1 VPGNADRAVWINSK
15 TAIPTSELD
24 FHFSRSSG
32 PGGQHVNRSETK
44 VELRFDLA
52 HSPSLGDR
60 QRARALR
67 RLATYVDKN
76 GVMHLVSQSTR
87 SQLRNREEVV
97 ERFRTLLRGALRVP
111 RKRRPTRPTRT
122 AREKRLAEKKRRG
135 ELKSQRRRVVPN
147 GS

>member
-1 VPGNADRAVWINSK
+1 VWINSK